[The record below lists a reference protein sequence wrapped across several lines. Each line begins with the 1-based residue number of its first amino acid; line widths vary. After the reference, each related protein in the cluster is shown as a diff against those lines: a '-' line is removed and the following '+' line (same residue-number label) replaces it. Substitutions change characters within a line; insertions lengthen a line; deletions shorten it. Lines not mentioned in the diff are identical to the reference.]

1 MIKFVLQKNI
11 MRTIQFREAICE
23 AMSEEMRRDESI
35 YLMGEEVAEY
45 NGAYKASKGMLDEF
59 GERRVID
66 TPISESGFS
75 GVGVG
80 STMVGN
86 RPIIE
91 FMTFNFALVGIDQI
105 INNSAKIRQMSGG
118 QFPCPI
124 VFRGPT
130 ASAGQLGAT
139 HSQAFESWYAN
150 CPGLKVIVPSNP
162 YDAKGLLK
170 SAIRDND
177 PTIFMES
184 EQMYG
189 DKGEVPESEYLIPIG
204 VADIKRTGNDVTI
217 VSFGKILKEAII
229 AAEELSKKGIE
240 CEVIDLRTIRPM
252 DYNLI
257 FESVKKTNRLVI
269 LEESWPFGNIA
280 TEITFQVQNEI
291 FDFLDAPI
299 EKINTADTPTPYS
312 PVLLNEWLPNS
323 EDVISSVNKVLYRK

>member
-1 MIKFVLQKNI
+1 MK
-11 MRTIQFREAICE
+11 TIQFREAICQ

-59 GERRVID
+59 GEKRVID
-66 TPISESGFS
+66 TPISELGFA
-75 GVGVG
+75 GIGVG
-80 STMVGN
+80 STMTGN

-105 INNSAKIRQMSGG
+105 INNAAKIRQMSGG

-130 ASAGQLGAT
+130 ASAGQLAAT

-170 SAIRDND
+170 AAIRDED
-177 PTIFMES
+177 PVIFMES

-189 DKGEVPESEYLIPIG
+189 DKGEVPEDEYILPIG
-204 VADIKRTGNDVTI
+204 VADIKRKGTDVTI
-217 VSFGKILKEAII
+217 VSFGKIIKEAYK
-229 AAEELSKKGIE
+229 AADSLAKEGIE
-240 CEVIDLRTIRPM
+240 CEVIDLRTVRPM
-252 DYNLI
+252 DHDAI
-257 FESVKKTNRLVI
+257 MTSVKKTNRLVI
-269 LEESWPFGNIA
+269 LEEAWPFGNVA
-280 TEITFQVQNEI
+280 TEITYQVQSQL
-291 FDFLDAPI
+291 FDYLDAPI
-299 EKINTADTPTPYS
+299 EKINTADTPAPFS
-312 PVLLNEWLPNS
+312 PVLLAEWLPNS
-323 EDVISSVNKVLYRK
+323 EDVIKAVKKVMYHNN

>member
-1 MIKFVLQKNI
+1 MK
-11 MRTIQFREAICE
+11 TIQFREAIAE

-59 GERRVID
+59 GSKRVID
-66 TPISESGFS
+66 TPISEAGFS
-75 GVGVG
+75 GIGVG
-80 STMVGN
+80 STMTGN

-105 INNSAKIRQMSGG
+105 INNAAKIRQMSGG

-130 ASAGQLGAT
+130 ASAGQLAAT

-177 PTIFMES
+177 PVIFMES

-189 DKGEVPESEYLIPIG
+189 DKGEVPEGEYTLPIG
-204 VADIKRTGNDVTI
+204 VADIKREGKDVTL
-217 VSFGKILKEAII
+217 VSFGKILKEALK
-229 AAEELSKKGIE
+229 AAEMLAEENIDV
-240 CEVIDLRTIRPM
+240 EVIDLRTIRPM
-252 DYNLI
+252 DYQTI
-257 FESVKKTNRLVI
+257 IESVKKTNRLVI

-280 TEITFQVQNEI
+280 TEITYHVQSEI
-291 FDFLDAPI
+291 FDYLDAPV
-299 EKINTADTPTPYS
+299 EKINTADTPAPYS
-312 PVLLNEWLPNS
+312 PVLLKEWLPNA
-323 EDVISSVNKVLYRK
+323 EDVVKSIKKVLYK